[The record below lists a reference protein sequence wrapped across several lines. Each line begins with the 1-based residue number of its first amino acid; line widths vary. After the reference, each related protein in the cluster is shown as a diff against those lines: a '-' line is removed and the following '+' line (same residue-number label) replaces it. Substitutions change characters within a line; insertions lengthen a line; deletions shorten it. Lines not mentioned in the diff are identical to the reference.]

1 MSVSSFRVTPIARGV
16 QALAAAAVCMVPLGV
31 SPAFSQDNA
40 RLEEI
45 IVTAQRRE
53 ESIQDVPIAI
63 SAISAESLR
72 QQGISSAFDLLGKV
86 PSLTVTSAGNP
97 RNAEVVTIRG
107 QGATY
112 LAPVGVVNYFA
123 EVPLIQSGIIANQGA
138 PGTFF
143 DVGSLE
149 VLRGPQG
156 TLFGASAGPAE
167 TLRRAPWLPPS
178 TGWQL

>member
-63 SAISAESLR
+63 SAESLR

-112 LAPVGVVNYFA
+112 LAPVG
-123 EVPLIQSGIIANQGA
+123 
-138 PGTFF
+138 
-143 DVGSLE
+143 GSELFC
-149 VLRGPQG
+149 RGPPYPIRHHRQPG
-156 TLFGASAGPAE
+156 RPGHL
-167 TLRRAPWLPPS
+167 L
-178 TGWQL
+178 